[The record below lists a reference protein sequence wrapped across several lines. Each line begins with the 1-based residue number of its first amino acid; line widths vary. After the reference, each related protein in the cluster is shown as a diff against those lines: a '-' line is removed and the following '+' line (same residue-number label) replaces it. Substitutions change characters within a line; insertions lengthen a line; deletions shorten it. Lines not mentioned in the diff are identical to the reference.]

1 MCVNAPVA
9 DLLRS
14 PDGRRDRQLLMG
26 DEVRSLQSGD
36 GFHYVQSV
44 KDSYIGY
51 VDDGLISQQNAPT
64 HMVASRATHA
74 YSTESFKSSERH
86 ALSFGA
92 RVHVVDER
100 KKFFETSVGFIPKKH
115 LRPIEQ
121 RFSDP
126 VTIAQIFFGT
136 PYLWGGNSSAG
147 IDCSGLVQ
155 AALLAC
161 GEACAGDSGDQEQMI
176 GAQIALDAPYLRGDL
191 LFWKGHVAMMV
202 DAETLIHANAH
213 HMATV
218 YESVVAAITRIEVQG
233 DGAVTTRRR
242 L

>member
-1 MCVNAPVA
+1 
-9 DLLRS
+9 
-14 PDGRRDRQLLMG
+14 MG
-26 DEVRSLQSGD
+26 DEVRSLQNRD

-51 VDDGLISQQNAPT
+51 VADGLIAEQNAAT

-74 YSTESFKSSERH
+74 YSTESFKSPERY
-86 ALSFGA
+86 ALSFGV
-92 RVHVVDER
+92 RVRVVDER

-161 GEACAGDSGDQEQMI
+161 GEACAGDSGDQERMI

-191 LFWKGHVAMMV
+191 LFWRGHVAMIV

-213 HMATV
+213 HMATA
-218 YESVVAAITRIEVQG
+218 YESVAAAITRIEVQG
-233 DGAVTTRRR
+233 DGPVTTRRR